1 MNTDTD
7 ENNLT
12 SSPLLDNTA
21 ADNAAGAEPGV
32 GGEAGT
38 PPEQLLGGEDIPD
51 DLDASSSD
59 EEGTRSELEHP
70 PVPGEMNTQLDA
82 LATDELDDSVK
93 PPFLVVMHDPHR
105 TATRACAL
113 ISERMGIFQRGE
125 TIVALW
131 EDERHGRVVAKM
143 LTPDDITGLVHASVQ
158 PYAIRT
164 TRSGSYRE
172 DVPFPERA
180 ARMCLSS
187 SVVATLPPLDGIAYA
202 PRMKADGSIH
212 DSAGYDAGAGIF
224 FHGLPELNVP
234 ACPTRQEGEAAFRR
248 LRSRLQ
254 TFPFA
259 DSVRVRK
266 DGFAEPVVDLDQ
278 PPVAD
283 ETTMIVALVTVAC
296 RPSLDLVPGLLITAP
311 PLSGAGTGKGKLARF
326 LSEVAC
332 GISPIA
338 MTAGHSREELDKRLV
353 AVLLSADPFI
363 LIDNVN
369 EQELASDQ
377 LASAITENP
386 TQVRPMRTSAVVQLN
401 PTTFFCLTGNGL
413 RVTED
418 LSRRFL
424 TVKLNAGVES
434 PEARSFAGNFL
445 AEAKRDRGAIL
456 SDIFTI
462 VRWGVQQGDNL
473 PRGRPL
479 GSFEAWGTMC
489 RDAVMAFS
497 GRDPVVDIANRQA
510 TDSRR
515 SELAELVDVWL
526 HHHGDRPVKAN
537 DLHENVRHI
546 LAPYG
551 ESRQRLADRLQ
562 RMDGIVY
569 GAYRFKLIPKLQGVD
584 SDRNRFVCECTDPAL
599 LDQSHRRGSG
609 SSGQTETGDGFD
621 GLGGLTRPPPMRR
634 T

>member
-1 MNTDTD
+1 
-7 ENNLT
+7 
-12 SSPLLDNTA
+12 
-21 ADNAAGAEPGV
+21 
-32 GGEAGT
+32 
-38 PPEQLLGGEDIPD
+38 
-51 DLDASSSD
+51 
-59 EEGTRSELEHP
+59 
-70 PVPGEMNTQLDA
+70 
-82 LATDELDDSVK
+82 
-93 PPFLVVMHDPHR
+93 
-105 TATRACAL
+105 
-113 ISERMGIFQRGE
+113 
-125 TIVALW
+125 
-131 EDERHGRVVAKM
+131 
-143 LTPDDITGLVHASVQ
+143 
-158 PYAIRT
+158 
-164 TRSGSYRE
+164 
-172 DVPFPERA
+172 
-180 ARMCLSS
+180 
-187 SVVATLPPLDGIAYA
+187 
-202 PRMKADGSIH
+202 
-212 DSAGYDAGAGIF
+212 
-224 FHGLPELNVP
+224 
-234 ACPTRQEGEAAFRR
+234 
-248 LRSRLQ
+248 
-254 TFPFA
+254 
-259 DSVRVRK
+259 
-266 DGFAEPVVDLDQ
+266 
-278 PPVAD
+278 
-283 ETTMIVALVTVAC
+283 
-296 RPSLDLVPGLLITAP
+296 
-311 PLSGAGTGKGKLARF
+311 
-326 LSEVAC
+326 
-332 GISPIA
+332 
-338 MTAGHSREELDKRLV
+338 
-353 AVLLSADPFI
+353 
-363 LIDNVN
+363 
-369 EQELASDQ
+369 
-377 LASAITENP
+377 
-386 TQVRPMRTSAVVQLN
+386 
-401 PTTFFCLTGNGL
+401 LTGNGL